1 MIQVAIIG
9 TGGIANAH
17 IQAYLQFPQRC
28 KIVALVDIVP
38 EKAERMKEQYRLAE
52 AQVYSSHRE
61 VLDRKDIDLADVCT
75 PPFVHASISID
86 CLRAGMNVV
95 CEKPMAASLEE
106 CDAMLRARD
115 ESGKKLSIIAQNR
128 FRQPIRNL
136 KALLDSGIAGEV
148 RSAQVDSFWWRGH
161 CYYDLWW
168 RGTWE
173 KEGGGCTLNHAV
185 HHIDMLLWMMGLP
198 ESVTSVLSNVAH
210 DNAQVEDLSMS
221 ILRYPRSLAQL
232 TASVIHHGE
241 EQRLVFQCERA
252 KIAAPFECF
261 ASVSMPNG
269 FPERDEA
276 LEKQIEAFSASQ
288 PQIKWEGHAGQLE
301 NILSAL
307 ENDAP
312 LAITGEDGRRTIEL
326 ICAVYK
332 SGSEGKTVLLPLKA
346 DDPFYTVGGIMKHA
360 PHFYEKTTSAASL
373 DGVITLGSTY
383 RSKEAVEKKSFSRQ
397 NESSSQ
403 THTNS
408 VVTQEE

>member
-38 EKAERMKEQYRLAE
+38 EKAERMKEQYRLTE

-128 FRQPIRNL
+128 FRLPIRNL
-136 KALLDSGIAGEV
+136 KARLDCGIAGEV

-185 HHIDMLLWMMGLP
+185 HHIDMLLWMMGMP

-221 ILRYPRSLAQL
+221 ILRYPHSLAQL
-232 TASVIHHGE
+232 TASVVHHGE
-241 EQRLVFQCERA
+241 EQRLVFQCEKA

-276 LEKQIEAFSASQ
+276 LEKQIEAFAASQ

-312 LAITGEDGRRTIEL
+312 LAITGEDGRRTIEM

-383 RSKEAVEKKSFSRQ
+383 RSKEAAEKKSFSRQ

-403 THTNS
+403 THTSS